1 MGENVSVFREDRCR
15 KATELRLVE
24 RELSDPET
32 GRSNQTHAKLTR
44 DKAGSR
50 STAPAV
56 PAVFIQ
62 HVINM
67 GVISLLGKC

>member
-15 KATELRLVE
+15 KATELPPME

-32 GRSNQTHAKLTR
+32 LRTNQTHAKLTG

-50 STAPAV
+50 STALAV

-62 HVINM
+62 QVINM
-67 GVISLLGKC
+67 GIISLLGKC